1 MYIKPR
7 QPPNFRRLSNRF
19 SGDAVCNKGVDNNT
33 VETKEVN
40 WGAFFMRRL
49 LKYIIAGF
57 VAAASAQA
65 VAGGLPEPKAEV
77 VETNTSTASS
87 VTTDVSNPE
96 TINKNSGASSGTVDT
111 SGLTT
116 VAETDLGSSNSS
128 TQDVSGS
135 GVDQGN
141 VETGAFVAIEDD
153 PLIIDAS
160 AVMDGDGVGK
170 IQVQWQISET
180 GKEWYNLTG
189 ETRQSFTPREA
200 HVGKKLRVELSYVD
214 GQGNLETI
222 LSPTSSPVQN
232 VNDKPTGAAQLIGPA
247 QEGDALVVDTSM
259 IADEDG
265 LGSLSIIWQRSSTKT
280 DWQAF
285 PGVTGELM
293 QLEQSHVGY
302 SYRAV
307 VSYVDS
313 HGTKE
318 ILVTSPSETVVN
330 VDDPVQGEIIL
341 TGEAAEGQ
349 TIYAS
354 TDRLSDED
362 GIASMSVGWESS
374 VDGRNW
380 KAIDTVGVSQ
390 LALPQALVNKKV
402 RARVAVVDVFGVET
416 VIFSQATNT
425 VRNIN
430 NKPAGTIFVRR
441 VGS

>member
-1 MYIKPR
+1 MMMWTNHR
-7 QPPNFRRLSNRF
+7 
-19 SGDAVCNKGVDNNT
+19 CWNT
-33 VETKEVN
+33 EVN

-49 LKYIIAGF
+49 LKFIIAGS
-57 VAAASAQA
+57 VAAGTAQA
-65 VAGGLPEPKAEV
+65 FAGGLPETKA
-77 VETNTSTASS
+77 TGDSASTSTLS
-87 VTTDVSNPE
+87 TTS
-96 TINKNSGASSGTVDT
+96 IDT
-111 SGLTT
+111 SGTT
-116 VAETDLGSSNSS
+116 TASTDATSSAGSSGSDGTTATADS
-128 TQDVSGS
+128 DLADASQASQDDTTG
-135 GVDQGN
+135 GVDQGD
-141 VETGAFVAIEDD
+141 VEAGAFVAIEDD

-170 IQVQWQISET
+170 IQVQWQISDT
-180 GKEWYNLTG
+180 GSEWFNLTG
-189 ETRQSFTPREA
+189 ETRQSFTPREL
-200 HVGKKLRVELSYVD
+200 HVGKRLRVELSYVD

-285 PGVTGELM
+285 PGVTGELI
-293 QLEQSHVGY
+293 QLEQKHVGY

-349 TIYAS
+349 TIFAS
-354 TDRLSDED
+354 TDKLSDED

-374 VDGRNW
+374 TDGRNW
-380 KAIDTVGVSQ
+380 KAIDTVGVPQ
-390 LALPQALVNKKV
+390 LSLPQALVNKKV

-425 VRNIN
+425 VKNVN